1 MAECILSES
10 LIRQR
15 SEDLQIP
22 FVDLLPSAV
31 TEYFLYQI
39 SKSTFAEKL
48 YLRNG
53 SSLGVEN
60 NRRKRVFSLSYYYQV
75 VKDEHLT
82 EMQLG
87 QLMKEVLSR
96 KPEYVYQIEK
106 ERAGSYQIEVLAK
119 SKEHEVPITLRFQEL
134 RNEQM
139 QPAHGELPFFLQ
151 ENTVIQF
158 LQYPYEQVVA
168 ENFVEILEKME
179 LINDLSCYEEIYGI
193 LKKEALDG
201 RKVEQQIIEVG
212 TKRELAFGKDRLD
225 TVLHYKDYTYMKRKW
240 AAYLKRERKKEPD
253 WAEVM
258 TLLEA
263 FFPPVWRA
271 IIKDEIFIG
280 DWMPEL
286 CRFL

>member
-1 MAECILSES
+1 M
-10 LIRQR
+10 
-15 SEDLQIP
+15 
-22 FVDLLPSAV
+22 
-31 TEYFLYQI
+31 
-39 SKSTFAEKL
+39 
-48 YLRNG
+48 
-53 SSLGVEN
+53 
-60 NRRKRVFSLSYYYQV
+60 
-75 VKDEHLT
+75 
-82 EMQLG
+82 
-87 QLMKEVLSR
+87 
-96 KPEYVYQIEK
+96 
-106 ERAGSYQIEVLAK
+106 LAK

-134 RNEQM
+134 RDEQM

-201 RKVEQQIIEVG
+201 RK
-212 TKRELAFGKDRLD
+212 
-225 TVLHYKDYTYMKRKW
+225 
-240 AAYLKRERKKEPD
+240 D
-253 WAEVM
+253 WVEVM

-271 IIKDEIFIG
+271 IIRDEIFIG